1 MQDLNTLRAS
11 LDAVDRRILTAIA
24 ERLQL
29 VGQVSLAKQ
38 AVSAQ
43 PRDVVREEALLKR
56 LEHVADELG
65 VHAGLVRDVYRLL
78 LDHSV
83 RMQVEYQV
91 DADNPGRSNRHL
103 RVGYQGTAGC
113 YSSIACA
120 EYVAPRDVTPVY
132 TGFEGFAPM
141 LQAVQSGA
149 LDVALLPIENT
160 TAGTI
165 TESYDLLAKHDLALT
180 GEHYL
185 LVRHCLIALR
195 PVPVANIRR
204 VRSHY
209 MALAQCNVFLDSL
222 TDCLVER
229 YPDTAM
235 ACDALLHEQDLS
247 QAAIASEAAATERGL
262 AILAHDIGDRADNT
276 TRFVAVSRK
285 PIVCDPR
292 LPRKTSVI
300 LTLRHEQGA
309 LHGCLDALMKRG
321 LNLTK
326 LESRPSPQGA
336 WLYNFYLD
344 FSGSEGVDEA
354 IADLRALSPELQ
366 LLGTYPMGE
375 RSEEHNV

>member
-1 MQDLNTLRAS
+1 MQDLSTLRAS

-56 LEHVADELG
+56 LEDVADELG

-91 DADNPGRSNRHL
+91 DADNPGRRNQQL
-103 RVGYQGTAGC
+103 RVGYQGTTGC

-120 EYVAPRDVTPVY
+120 EYMAPRDATPVY
-132 TGFEGFAPM
+132 SGFEGFAP
-141 LQAVQSGA
+141 LLDAVQSGA
-149 LDVALLPIENT
+149 VDVALLPIENT

-165 TESYDLLAKHDLALT
+165 TESYDLLAKHDLSLT

-195 PVPVANIRR
+195 PVPLANIRR
-204 VRSHY
+204 VRSHH

-262 AILAHDIGDRADNT
+262 AILAHNIGDRADNT
-276 TRFVAVSRK
+276 TRFVAVSRQS
-285 PIVCDPR
+285 IVCDPR

-309 LHGCLDALMKRG
+309 LHGCLDALMQRG

-344 FSGSEGVDEA
+344 FSGSEGVEEA
-354 IADLRALSPELQ
+354 IEDLRALSPELQ
-366 LLGTYPMGE
+366 VLGTYPMGE
-375 RSEEHNV
+375 RPTDR

>member
-1 MQDLNTLRAS
+1 VDALDTLRAS
-11 LDAVDRRILTAIA
+11 LDAVDRRILGAIA

-38 AVSAQ
+38 ATSSH
-43 PRDVVREEALLKR
+43 PRDAKREEALLKR
-56 LEHVADELG
+56 LEGVAKELG
-65 VHAGLVRDVYRLL
+65 VHAGLVRSVYRLL

-83 RMQVEYQV
+83 RMQVEHQV
-91 DADNPGRSNRHL
+91 DADNPGRRNHQL
-103 RVGYQGTAGC
+103 RVGYQGTTGC

-120 EYVAPRDVTPVY
+120 EYMAPRGLAPVY
-132 TGFEGFAPM
+132 SGFEGFAPM
-141 LQAVQSGA
+141 LEAVHSGV
-149 LDVALLPIENT
+149 LDMALLPIENT

-180 GEHYL
+180 GEHFL

-195 PVPVANIRR
+195 PVPLANIRR
-204 VRSHY
+204 VRSHP
-209 MALAQCNVFLDSL
+209 MALAQCNVFLNSL
-222 TDCLVER
+222 SDCLVER

-235 ACDALLHEQDLS
+235 ACDALIHEQDLS
-247 QAAIASEAAATERGL
+247 EAAIASEAAATERGL

-276 TRFVAVSRK
+276 TRFVAVCRK

-309 LHGCLDALMKRG
+309 LHGCLDALMRRG

-326 LESRPSPQGA
+326 LESRPSQQAA

-344 FSGSEGVDEA
+344 FTGSEGVDEA
-354 IADLRALSPELQ
+354 IEVLRALSPQ
-366 LLGTYPMGE
+366 LKVLGTYPMGE
-375 RSEEHNV
+375 RPTDRPT

>member
-1 MQDLNTLRAS
+1 MGSEMCIR
-11 LDAVDRRILTAIA
+11 DR
-24 ERLQL
+24 
-29 VGQVSLAKQ
+29 AKQ

-375 RSEEHNV
+375 RPTDR